1 MSQFTVV
8 VPYQFF
14 FSKKSNSVKNKRLI
28 LYAKLNETLLLNE
41 VSCLKEGSEMTD
53 FCLKQGKGLG
63 SLYVPGKLPTYPS
76 PKPTFCPKWEVSV
89 NLCLGEE

>member
-14 FSKKSNSVKNKRLI
+14 FSKKSNSVKEKKSLI

-41 VSCLKEGSEMTD
+41 VSCLKQGSEMTD

-63 SLYVPGKLPTYPS
+63 LVWDHYTFLGNCPPTPPLS
-76 PKPTFCPKWEVSV
+76 QHFALSEK
-89 NLCLGEE
+89 